1 MHAAFPRFSKEIN
14 QIMQL
19 GAVNSTVSEL
29 MDRAGGRL
37 LAEGMAKLLK
47 LGFGFLM
54 WDSIFTKEQP
64 EKAENFF
71 NENFVIKDST
81 LPGGKRYY
89 QGKFLI
95 RTKKPDDDMN
105 VLLKFCPQPGKLY
118 KKTLFGNILDPLS
131 VITTKTLKEDQA
143 EQLEKDQNQVDL
155 VIRFK
160 DVKTIKGLLKQPDV
174 DMVGLLLDN
183 VVQLTG
189 NVGHLFKLGAIAQNV
204 EREIDLP
211 KLYA

>member
-1 MHAAFPRFSKEIN
+1 MHAAFPRFSREIN

-29 MDRAGGRL
+29 MDRAGGRF

-54 WDSIFTKEQP
+54 LDSVFSRHQP
-64 EKAENFF
+64 EKAETFF
-71 NENFVIKDST
+71 NDNFVITDST
-81 LPGGKRYY
+81 APGGKRYY
-89 QGKFLI
+89 QGKFMI

-118 KKTLFGNILDPLS
+118 KETALGTFLDPSS
-131 VITTKTLKEDQA
+131 VVTTETLNENQA
-143 EQLEKDQNQVDL
+143 DRIEKDPDQVDL

-160 DVKTIKGLLKQPDV
+160 DVKSIKGLLKQPDV
-174 DMVGLLLDN
+174 DMAGMLLDN

-189 NVGHLFKLGAIAQNV
+189 NLGHLFKLGAIAQNV
-204 EREIDLP
+204 KREIDLP
-211 KLYA
+211 RL

>member
-1 MHAAFPRFSKEIN
+1 
-14 QIMQL
+14 
-19 GAVNSTVSEL
+19 
-29 MDRAGGRL
+29 MDRARGRF

-54 WDSIFTKEQP
+54 WDSIFTQGQP
-64 EKAENFF
+64 EKAETFF
-71 NENFVIKDST
+71 NENFVIKDPT
-81 LPGGKRYY
+81 APGGKRYY
-89 QGKFLI
+89 QGRFLI
-95 RTKKPDDDMN
+95 RIKKPGDDMN

-118 KKTLFGNILDPLS
+118 KRPPFGNFLDPFS
-131 VITTKTLKEDQA
+131 VITTETLPEYQA
-143 EQLEKDQNQVDL
+143 ERLEKDQDQVDL

-160 DVKTIKGLLKQPDV
+160 DVKTIKGLLKQPEV

-211 KLYA
+211 NL

>member
-1 MHAAFPRFSKEIN
+1 MHAAFPRFSREIN

-19 GAVNSTVSEL
+19 GTVNSTASEL
-29 MDRAGGRL
+29 MDRAGGRF

-54 WDSIFTKEQP
+54 WDSIFNRGQP
-64 EKAENFF
+64 EKAETFF
-71 NENFVIKDST
+71 NENFVIKDFT
-81 LPGGKRYY
+81 VPGGKRYY

-105 VLLKFCPQPGKLY
+105 VLLKFCPQPGKLF
-118 KKTLFGNILDPLS
+118 KKTFLGTFLDPVS
-131 VITTKTLKEDQA
+131 VITTETLKENQA
-143 EQLEKDQNQVDL
+143 DRIEKDQDQVDL

-160 DVKTIKGLLKQPDV
+160 DVKSIKGLLKQPDV
-174 DMVGLLLDN
+174 DMVDLLLNN

-189 NVGHLFKLGAIAQNV
+189 NIGHLFKLGAIAQNV
-204 EREIDLP
+204 KSEVDLP
-211 KLYA
+211 KL

>member
-1 MHAAFPRFSKEIN
+1 MHAAFPRFSREIN
-14 QIMQL
+14 KVMQL
-19 GAVNSTVSEL
+19 GAVNSTASEL
-29 MDRAGGRL
+29 MDRAGGRF

-54 WDSIFTKEQP
+54 WDSIFTKGHP
-64 EKAENFF
+64 EKAETFF
-71 NENFVIKDST
+71 IENFVIKDPAT
-81 LPGGKRYY
+81 PEGKRYY

-118 KKTLFGNILDPLS
+118 KKTPLGTFLDPFS
-131 VITTKTLKEDQA
+131 VVTTETLKEDQA
-143 EQLEKDQNQVDL
+143 DRIEKDPSQVDL

-160 DVKTIKGLLKQPDV
+160 DVKAIKGLLKQPDV

-204 EREIDLP
+204 EREVDLP
-211 KLYA
+211 RL